1 MKEAANR
8 GGGRSRSR
16 LLLRCQIL
24 WSRLAELAVLEGFH
38 GWRFDEHGR
47 ACIVVA
53 PGERIVRSRCG
64 RQRREEQ
71 REREDGVHLSA
82 RRRFERSIAWR
93 LCSICRSNWSRS
105 RLTSSISL
113 AVLGLSAIPAIY
125 QPWVLFKRDH
135 SQSKRDRMRQKVTS
149 TVARRSPA
157 QRKRPIR
164 QSTGQHSFHASRRMK
179 KGKIRGRVCNERVCR
194 LKRPCR
200 REAA

>member
-71 REREDGVHLSA
+71 REREDGVHLSPPTLPEA
-82 RRRFERSIAWR
+82 
-93 LCSICRSNWSRS
+93 LCTNRG
-105 RLTSSISL
+105 TSEIQKESSEE
-113 AVLGLSAIPAIY
+113 GKGPA
-125 QPWVLFKRDH
+125 
-135 SQSKRDRMRQKVTS
+135 
-149 TVARRSPA
+149 
-157 QRKRPIR
+157 PIR
-164 QSTGQHSFHASRRMK
+164 RTARPAS
-179 KGKIRGRVCNERVCR
+179 
-194 LKRPCR
+194 
-200 REAA
+200 